1 MIRTVKFNKF
11 DRFSCLIYLESQNST
26 LAGSTTLGG
35 AAPLSSRKTGYLL
48 RVAHMIPI
56 IFPALRGRTRPSA
69 GLHSLATLASLRS
82 RLHGTKLSDYSDNKF
97 FK

>member
-1 MIRTVKFNKF
+1 MQSQK
-11 DRFSCLIYLESQNST
+11 CLP
-26 LAGSTTLGG
+26 AGPGEISLLGG

-69 GLHSLATLASLRS
+69 GLHSMALPASL
-82 RLHGTKLSDYSDNKF
+82 LC
-97 FK
+97 